1 MRDKSGL
8 LEYSTSQK
16 RNLYNWQ
23 NKDIMRGIQKAEP
36 YWFKL
41 NFCVEN
47 FLLTLA
53 ATQLSWYC
61 NNLCHLCHFSS
72 VAYSVWLQEQYVWSV
87 PVQKLL
93 PCSILR
99 TTETFKTPV
108 WTDNVYIIN
117 FSAGTSATD

>member
-1 MRDKSGL
+1 MTDKSGL

-61 NNLCHLCHFSS
+61 NNLSS
-72 VAYSVWLQEQYVWSV
+72 VSFFICGLFCLAARTVCLICTGTKIVTMQHIAHHRNVQDTSVNW
-87 PVQKLL
+87 
-93 PCSILR
+93 
-99 TTETFKTPV
+99 
-108 WTDNVYIIN
+108 
-117 FSAGTSATD
+117 